1 MVTSIEELVESLD
14 LDVEVRAVEVDSDS
28 PPAGYLGSP
37 TVLIGGR
44 DIEPAARGREGSGF
58 G

>member
-1 MVTSIEELVESLD
+1 VVTSIEELVESLD
-14 LDVEVRAVEVDSDS
+14 LDVEVRRVDVDPSS
-28 PPAGYLGSP
+28 PPRGFLGSP

-44 DIEPAARGREGSGF
+44 DMEPAARTREGTEF